1 MRHIFVDF
9 EMNHIAAEYVEERGF
24 SKMEIVEIGAVML
37 DDSCQE
43 IDCFKSY
50 VKPEFNDKIEKVCT
64 KVTGITTETV
74 ADAPVLWPVLQQ
86 FVRWCGDEELTIYAW
101 SDADL
106 RQLKRELSLKELE
119 CKELHR
125 LCDNW
130 VDFQRMFGDMLGI
143 SQRVSLKHAIHAI
156 HADFDGDAH
165 DALWDARNTAKIFT
179 LSKNETEFQ
188 RIMGPVIEAFKPA
201 EPMTSTLADLFPEM
215 AKLLAA
221 AEPQP
226 SV

>member
-74 ADAPVLWPVLQQ
+74 AEAPVLWPVLQQ
-86 FVRWCGDEELTIYAW
+86 FVRWCGDEALTIYAW

-106 RQLKRELSLKELE
+106 RQLKRE
-119 CKELHR
+119 
-125 LCDNW
+125 
-130 VDFQRMFGDMLGI
+130 F
-143 SQRVSLKHAIHAI
+143 
-156 HADFDGDAH
+156 
-165 DALWDARNTAKIFT
+165 
-179 LSKNETEFQ
+179 
-188 RIMGPVIEAFKPA
+188 
-201 EPMTSTLADLFPEM
+201 
-215 AKLLAA
+215 
-221 AEPQP
+221 
-226 SV
+226 